1 MGNSKVNIKREL
13 NSAVKNVLHAQE
25 YMNFALNTVEKN
37 DNKQLIQNT
46 LNQINNSLDST
57 KTSLYGLKKD

>member
-57 KTSLYGLKKD
+57 KTSLYGFKKD